1 MTTNTTVA
9 IAPEAALRAVSAENE
24 YRRNRILVLENEV
37 VRLEREIAELKA
49 AAAKRVEAKPEE
61 KKAK

>member
-9 IAPEAALRAVSAENE
+9 IAPEAALRAVSHENE

-37 VRLEREIAELKA
+37 LRLEREIEALKA
-49 AAAKRVEAKPEE
+49 AGEAKPEGG
-61 KKAK
+61 KKEAK